1 MGDKTVVAQTVQLL
15 AYIRHAIRNNLSTK
29 IQVDLPNTAANVP
42 FMMDVN
48 GMEIPDLVTVE
59 RMQINWTQSKG
70 NRQMGTT
77 SNFLKLR
84 STGTPKLGECKS
96 KK

>member
-1 MGDKTVVAQTVQLL
+1 MQFQTQSELENYNSNLVETNIRLMGDKTVVAQTVQLL
-15 AYIRHAIRNNLSTK
+15 AYIRHAIRNNLTTK

-59 RMQINWTQSKG
+59 RVQIN
-70 NRQMGTT
+70 
-77 SNFLKLR
+77 
-84 STGTPKLGECKS
+84 
-96 KK
+96 